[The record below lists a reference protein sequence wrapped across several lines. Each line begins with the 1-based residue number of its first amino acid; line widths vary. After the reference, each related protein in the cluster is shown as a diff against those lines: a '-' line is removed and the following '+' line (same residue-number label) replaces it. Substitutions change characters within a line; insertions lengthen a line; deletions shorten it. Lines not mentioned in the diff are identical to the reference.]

1 MFSKKMGLLK
11 RKKRNT
17 IKIGEERKIKEKG
30 WAKTPLSK
38 TKKKKKVGGR
48 VGDRRC
54 RRKKFCLSLFLVFFL
69 LAPRG
74 SLFFLFNY
82 LFLSNM

>member
-38 TKKKKKVGGR
+38 TKKKERREGGR
-48 VGDRRC
+48 ETEGVEDRS
-54 RRKKFCLSLFLVFFL
+54 FV
-69 LAPRG
+69 
-74 SLFFLFNY
+74 
-82 LFLSNM
+82 